1 MSSNEHRPYLYTPSP
16 PPNYRKINHEDDD
29 KAHEE
34 SWASAINP
42 PKLYPAFMTYKCKKS
57 HEAGTEPERT
67 HYFVEDQIMKSMIKA
82 VPYRCPLDD
91 KHRRWVDNPSYDHE
105 ITSNNKQGVILLQRS
120 SHSKLYDPTK

>member
-1 MSSNEHRPYLYTPSP
+1 MS
-16 PPNYRKINHEDDD
+16 I
-29 KAHEE
+29 AHTYPARLQTIRRLITRTTTKPTRS

-67 HYFVEDQIMKSMIKA
+67 HYFVEEQIMKSMIKA

-91 KHRRWVDNPSYDHE
+91 KHRCWVDNPSYGHE
-105 ITSNNKQGVILLQRS
+105 VTSNNKQGAILLQRS